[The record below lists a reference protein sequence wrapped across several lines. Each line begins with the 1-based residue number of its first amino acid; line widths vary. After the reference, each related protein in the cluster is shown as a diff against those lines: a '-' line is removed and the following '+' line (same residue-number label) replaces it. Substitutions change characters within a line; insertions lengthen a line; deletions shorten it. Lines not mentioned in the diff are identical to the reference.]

1 MPKLSNS
8 HNFQDK
14 TFLIFSKYFLM
25 MPSPARNKGKGDQY
39 AKGTSVLP
47 CLLKL
52 YLEQPGKLINIIQLQ
67 TNA

>member
-1 MPKLSNS
+1 
-8 HNFQDK
+8 
-14 TFLIFSKYFLM
+14 